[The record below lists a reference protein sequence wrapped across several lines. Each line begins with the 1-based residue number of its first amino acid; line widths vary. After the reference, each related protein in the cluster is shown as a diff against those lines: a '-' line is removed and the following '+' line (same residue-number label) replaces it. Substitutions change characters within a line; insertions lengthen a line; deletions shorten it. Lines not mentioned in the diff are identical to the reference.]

1 MKIFTE
7 KGFREELAKRR
18 KEREKEEYMAQKFKR
33 LEEQIE
39 RLHIEIMGIMAKQ
52 EDEQRT

>member
-7 KGFREELAKRR
+7 KSFRAELEKMQ
-18 KEREKEEYMAQKFKR
+18 KEREKEEYIAHRFKR

-39 RLHIEIMGIMAKQ
+39 RLHFEIMNIKSKQ
-52 EDEQRT
+52 EESE

>member
-7 KGFREELAKRR
+7 KGFRKELEKRR
-18 KEREKEEYMAQKFKR
+18 KEREKEEYMAQKFKL

-39 RLHIEIMGIMAKQ
+39 RLHIEIMGIMGKQ
-52 EDEQRT
+52 DNEQ